1 MKIGKWTIVVPD
13 KLIIKQYGDYAT
25 RGYVVDDNNFWNNNL
40 SQNIRA
46 IQYTGNNLDKEQV
59 EHNDGSPHT
68 FFSGN
73 IKIFADEWDKKH
85 LIFLQDSWDNNN
97 IQVQIENNS
106 TRPET
111 LDEKIN
117 RLGPRPTIYNSVD
130 IY

>member
-68 FFSGN
+68 FFLEILKYLQMNGIKN
-73 IKIFADEWDKKH
+73 I
-85 LIFLQDSWDNNN
+85 
-97 IQVQIENNS
+97 
-106 TRPET
+106 
-111 LDEKIN
+111 
-117 RLGPRPTIYNSVD
+117 
-130 IY
+130 

>member
-13 KLIIKQYGDYAT
+13 KMIIKQYGDFAT
-25 RGYVVDDNNFWNNNL
+25 RGYIIDDNNFWKNNL
-40 SQNIRA
+40 NENIRA
-46 IQYTGNNLDKEQV
+46 VQYTGNNLDKEQV
-59 EHNDGSPHT
+59 EHNDGSSHT

-85 LIFLQDSWDNNN
+85 LIFLQDSWDSNN
-97 IQVQIENNS
+97 IEVQIENDS

-117 RLGPRPTIYNSVD
+117 RLGLRPTIYNSVD
-130 IY
+130 VF

>member
-1 MKIGKWTIVVPD
+1 MKTGKWTIVVPD
-13 KLIIKQYGDYAT
+13 KLIIKQYGDFAT
-25 RGYVVDDNNFWNNNL
+25 RGYVIDDNNFWNNNL

-59 EHNDGSPHT
+59 EHNDGNPHT
-68 FFSGN
+68 FFSGD
-73 IKIFADEWDKKH
+73 IKVFSDEWDKKH
-85 LIFLQDSWDNNN
+85 LIFLQNSWDYNN

-117 RLGPRPTIYNSVD
+117 RLGSRPTIYNSVD